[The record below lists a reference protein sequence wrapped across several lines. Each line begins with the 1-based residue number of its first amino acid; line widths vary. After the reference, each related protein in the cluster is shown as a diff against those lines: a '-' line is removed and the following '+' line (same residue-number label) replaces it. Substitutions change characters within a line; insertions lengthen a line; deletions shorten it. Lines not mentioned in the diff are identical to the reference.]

1 MRPLSRARIRA
12 TAMTTGR
19 LFGTLALIMA
29 CVACDRFGH
38 YTLVSPEYGFC
49 VTFPEKPSKLS
60 DKNREGLRK
69 HLWTV
74 YRPDRKDFYSRRR
87 RVEFQNS
94 AVRSGKIKYQAAL
107 RPDCR
112 SIT

>member
-38 YTLVSPEYGFC
+38 YTLVSPEYGFS
-49 VTFPEKPSKLS
+49 VTFPGRVGRRSCTASLS
-60 DKNREGLRK
+60 QNR
-69 HLWTV
+69 
-74 YRPDRKDFYSRRR
+74 
-87 RVEFQNS
+87 
-94 AVRSGKIKYQAAL
+94 A
-107 RPDCR
+107 
-112 SIT
+112 